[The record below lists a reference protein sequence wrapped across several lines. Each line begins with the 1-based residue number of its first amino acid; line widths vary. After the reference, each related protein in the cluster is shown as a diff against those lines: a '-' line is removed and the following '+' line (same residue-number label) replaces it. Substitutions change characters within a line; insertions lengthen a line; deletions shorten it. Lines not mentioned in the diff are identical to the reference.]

1 MKSSKSEILY
11 FILTILMLSLAG
23 FLYVFFGNRHQLTSR
38 EQGQILSGQIVKPER
53 TDNKDEDVQLAEEH
67 LAKLNDELTTENL
80 GTAQAAVDIVAN
92 EETKEKLQ
100 EQLNNFSAELDNQ
113 GKAEELVA
121 QAEAFLSY
129 PNIEA
134 AQNAIN
140 TLTREGKKVELQ
152 TRLNTAKAN
161 LEAYLGQARQ

>member
-11 FILTILMLSLAG
+11 FILTILMLALAG
-23 FLYVFFGNRHQLTSR
+23 FLYVFFGNRHQINSGG
-38 EQGQILSGQIVKPER
+38 QGQIPSGQLAKPEKS
-53 TDNKDEDVQLAEEH
+53 DKKDEDVRLAEEH

-80 GTAQAAVDIVAN
+80 GTAQAAIDIVAN
-92 EETKEKLQ
+92 ENAKAKLQ
-100 EQLNNFSAELDNQ
+100 EQLNTFSAELDNQ

-134 AQNAIN
+134 AQNAVN
-140 TLTREGKKVELQ
+140 SLTRESKKAEFQ
-152 TRLNTAKAN
+152 ARLNTAKAN
-161 LEAYLGQARQ
+161 LEAYLGQTRQ